1 LLKRL
6 SIEESIMKNSTTR
19 ATLTLLLCAL
29 TIPGIAGAKTRKFLP
44 SIGIP
49 RVQGQV
55 TTVDGKVYQGLV
67 WTKFA
72 NHRGSSHITVE
83 TADGE
88 RFGLHARQVEQLL
101 VPANNMIRMA
111 MAEEGSGSI
120 EAAIKTDYETIH
132 DAVMLVFDPVT
143 WPKTDKV
150 YLLQLLNPGYDQR
163 IRVYP
168 VELSKEVTFFSARG
182 IPLFGED
189 DGTPRKIKEHRYDNE
204 FLWLYGDCPR
214 FLAERPKRDRDFKYF
229 SEDLRLYDQ
238 LCRR

>member
-1 LLKRL
+1 
-6 SIEESIMKNSTTR
+6 MKNSTTH
-19 ATLTLLLCAL
+19 AALTLLTCAIFIS
-29 TIPGIAGAKTRKFLP
+29 TAADAKTRKFLP

-55 TTVDGKVYQGLV
+55 TTVDGKVYEGLIS
-67 WTKFA
+67 TKFA
-72 NHRGSSHITVE
+72 NHRGSSHIWVE

-88 RFGLHARQVEQLL
+88 RFSLHARQVKELL

-111 MAEEGSGSI
+111 MAEQSSGSV
-120 EAAIKTDYETIH
+120 EAAIKADYKTMH
-132 DAVMLVFDPVT
+132 DTPMLVFDPLT
-143 WPKTDKV
+143 WPKTEKV
-150 YLLQLLNPGYDQR
+150 YLLQLLNPGYDRR

-168 VELSKEVTFFSARG
+168 VELAKEATFFFAKG
-182 IPLFGED
+182 IPLFGDEPEAFLVVKD

-229 SEDLRLYDQ
+229 AEDLRLYDQ
-238 LCRR
+238 LCR